1 MYIIGT
7 IIILLF
13 VTGLGF
19 YINIYTN
26 IRPYKYEKSE
36 KERKREKE
44 RKQNEESIKS
54 LILINNNIDKI
65 IAINKLCPNYKLMNI
80 ITNTFKY
87 NEEIIYCL
95 NDKINSSNLI
105 YKLQKYIINDKVK
118 LFNLISRVYYGT
130 NAGYTNIINNN
141 HIDTVND
148 FLKDYPDVLQEVKEK
163 IKN

>member
-1 MYIIGT
+1 MVIIEI
-7 IIILLF
+7 IIILLIII
-13 VTGLGF
+13 VLGF
-19 YINIYTN
+19 RIYIKN
-26 IRPYKYEKSE
+26 RLYKYEKSE

-44 RKQNEESIKS
+44 RKQNKESIKS

-65 IAINKLCPNYKLMNI
+65 IAINKLCPNFKLMNI

-118 LFNLISRVYYGT
+118 LFNLISRVYYGI
-130 NAGYTNIINNN
+130 NAGYINIINDN

-148 FLKDYPDVLQEVKEK
+148 FLKDYPYILQEVKEK